1 MNGTKYLKL
10 NLRTDDLG
18 LLKWYVDGSHN
29 VHWDCRGHV
38 GAMFSMGKGAAVSYL
53 RKMKMNTRSS
63 TETELVGADMFMPEN
78 FIQLQ
83 GFEAECQTVP
93 R

>member
-10 NLRTDDLG
+10 KLRTDDLG

-29 VHWDCRGHV
+29 VHGDCRGCP

-53 RKMKMNTRSS
+53 RKMKLNTRSS

-78 FIQLQ
+78 FIQSQ
-83 GFEAECQTVP
+83 GFETECRTVP